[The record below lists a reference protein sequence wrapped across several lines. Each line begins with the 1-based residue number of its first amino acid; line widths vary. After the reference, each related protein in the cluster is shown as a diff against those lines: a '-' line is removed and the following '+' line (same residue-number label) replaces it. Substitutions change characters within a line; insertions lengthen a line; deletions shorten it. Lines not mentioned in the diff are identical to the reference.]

1 MNLHVLKTALYSH
14 FNIEITTKFQLLKI
28 LGQFKV
34 RKENS
39 CHSEETYVETYN
51 YNMKLN
57 QLNTTYSPQTSSTLN
72 LSNFYCSKSIIH
84 IKNAPPPPIYYL
96 SYSKTLPVISP
107 LVHTSQS
114 LVLLANAQKHTN
126 NVQLMT
132 LRNLIY
138 FK

>member
-1 MNLHVLKTALYSH
+1 MPT
-14 FNIEITTKFQLLKI
+14 
-28 LGQFKV
+28 
-34 RKENS
+34 
-39 CHSEETYVETYN
+39 
-51 YNMKLN
+51 
-57 QLNTTYSPQTSSTLN
+57 PQ
-72 LSNFYCSKSIIH
+72 
-84 IKNAPPPPIYYL
+84 PPIYYL
-96 SYSKTLPVISP
+96 FYSMTLPVISP